1 MSGQASEW
9 TNERN
14 RAERASS
21 AEQGN
26 EWTIDSISFQPNV
39 RCLDG
44 RGLHDIRRR
53 KRDPRTIFHEAEPL
67 QN

>member
-1 MSGQASEW
+1 MSGQASER

-14 RAERASS
+14 GAERASS

-26 EWTIDSISFQPNV
+26 EWTIDSKSFQPNV

-44 RGLHDIRRR
+44 GGLHDIGGR

-67 QN
+67 QD